1 MHRSTLL
8 HRVGAKVITEEEEEE
23 EEEER
28 ERERDSELY
37 SSHIA
42 SYA

>member
-23 EEEER
+23 EEERER
-28 ERERDSELY
+28 EREIRNY
-37 SSHIA
+37 TAVI
-42 SYA
+42 